1 MDRKQNFLCLFPL
14 HIRELLTAANL
25 DFESLREIRLRAG
38 QPILLMTGQGEWTI
52 LRDGSLSANYRYGV
66 RIPMAELSE
75 ILDYLCGSS
84 VYAYEEELKKGY
96 LTVPGGHRIGLGGS
110 VSLENGLV
118 KTYRYISSMNIRVAH
133 EIKGAADWVYP
144 YLHTD
149 SSQFY
154 NTLII
159 SAPGLGKTTLLR
171 DIVRHASNEGFQ
183 VCVIDERSEVAGCY
197 MGLAQNDLGLRTDVL
212 DNCRKAEGM
221 MMAVRTMSPAVIAVD
236 EIGSVEDVQA
246 VRAVLRS
253 GCSIVATVHGE
264 AVEDIRKKP
273 AMSALIEERVFERCI
288 VLRCAESKKEK
299 DGSSCFHGIQRTV
312 LDAEGIPIREA
323 VYEEKVYGEKV

>member
-1 MDRKQNFLCLFPL
+1 MDRKKNFLCLFPL
-14 HIRELLTAANL
+14 RMRELLMSAGL
-25 DFESLREIRLRAG
+25 DFDELREIRLRAG
-38 QPILLMTGQGEWTI
+38 QPILLTTDKGEWTI
-52 LRDGSLSANYRYGV
+52 LQDGRLSVNYRNGI
-66 RIPMAELSE
+66 RISMTELSE
-75 ILDYLCGSS
+75 VLDYLCGSS
-84 VYAYEEELKKGY
+84 IYAYEEELKKGY
-96 LTVPGGHRIGLGGS
+96 LTVQGGHRIGLGGS

-144 YLHTD
+144 YLHD
-149 SSQFY
+149 GRKHFY

-171 DIVRHASNEGFQ
+171 DIVRHASNGEFQ

-221 MMAVRTMSPAVIAVD
+221 MMAVRAMSPSVIAAD

-246 VRAVLRS
+246 VRTVLRC

-264 AVEDIRKKP
+264 SVEDIRKKP
-273 AMSALIEERVFERCI
+273 AMSALIEEHVFARFI
-288 VLRCAESKKEK
+288 VLRYEKNNNDRGSFLKKIK
-299 DGSSCFHGIQRTV
+299 KTV
-312 LDAEGIPIREA
+312 LDADSAVIKEA
-323 VYEEKVYGEKV
+323 VDGECI